1 VDIYKLSTFT
11 LAGVQA
17 LTTDVDELELRVAQ
31 LENNVLAGGAATS
44 TPSTGVV
51 SSTIDAVIE
60 YLAGLGANITE
71 GIAYFTNL
79 VTNTLT
85 VGSVEKPSGIT
96 LYDENTGAPY
106 CLKIVNGSIQNIS
119 GVCTGGV
126 DGVVTTVGTTTP
138 EGGDTEAPVFTVMGN
153 NPAILAI
160 GASYLDPGATVT
172 DNVNTNLGFTYLLDG
187 VSVTSI
193 NIDTSEDRTYTI
205 TYSATDQAGNT
216 GTAIRTVVVGT
227 GTNASSTLEVVIEDT
242 TDTEEVVTSTPEV
255 VVEDTTTETATSTP
269 EIVVDTTGTNENT
282 ATSTPEIVVED
293 TATDSTAEDSTTIN
307 EETASTEEEDT
318 TATATTTPQT

>member
-1 VDIYKLSTFT
+1 
-11 LAGVQA
+11 
-17 LTTDVDELELRVAQ
+17 ELRVAQ

-193 NIDTSEDRTYTI
+193 NIDTSSDKTYTI

-216 GTAIRTVVVGT
+216 GTAERTVIVGDG
-227 GTNASSTLEVVIEDT
+227 GTTTPSVDTTDTEQATSTPQVAEDT
-242 TDTEEVVTSTPEV
+242 TDTTSGATSTPSTTTDTIT
-255 VVEDTTTETATSTP
+255 DTTDTATSTP
-269 EIVVDTTGTNENT
+269 E
-282 ATSTPEIVVED
+282 
-293 TATDSTAEDSTTIN
+293 
-307 EETASTEEEDT
+307 TASAQAEDT
-318 TATATTTPQT
+318 TATATSTPSAGTTTSATSTPQT

>member
-1 VDIYKLSTFT
+1 PT
-11 LAGVQA
+11 
-17 LTTDVDELELRVAQ
+17 
-31 LENNVLAGGAATS
+31 
-44 TPSTGVV
+44 
-51 SSTIDAVIE
+51 SST
-60 YLAGLGANITE
+60 
-71 GIAYFTNL
+71 
-79 VTNTLT
+79 
-85 VGSVEKPSGIT
+85 
-96 LYDENTGAPY
+96 
-106 CLKIVNGSIQNIS
+106 
-119 GVCTGGV
+119 
-126 DGVVTTVGTTTP
+126 TP
-138 EGGDTEAPVFTVMGN
+138 TSDTEAPVFTLIGN
-153 NPAILAI
+153 NPATIEI

>member
-1 VDIYKLSTFT
+1 IETSGFVYDYSSNNVGIATATPEYKLHVIGDVAATSFVNISTEELKTDISYLNDEKDEEILQKIEALQVAQYRYTLEDPENPLRLGLIAEEAPQEVLSVEGRGVDIYKLSTFT

-172 DNVNTNLGFTYLLDG
+172 DNVNTNLGFTYLL
-187 VSVTSI
+187 
-193 NIDTSEDRTYTI
+193 
-205 TYSATDQAGNT
+205 
-216 GTAIRTVVVGT
+216 
-227 GTNASSTLEVVIEDT
+227 
-242 TDTEEVVTSTPEV
+242 
-255 VVEDTTTETATSTP
+255 
-269 EIVVDTTGTNENT
+269 
-282 ATSTPEIVVED
+282 
-293 TATDSTAEDSTTIN
+293 
-307 EETASTEEEDT
+307 
-318 TATATTTPQT
+318 